1 LNQLLTTVFY
11 GLAASLFWG
20 SGDFSGGLASRRAK
34 AASVVIGGYS
44 VGFVLLV
51 ALAVIVRE
59 PFPRPGD
66 FLWAGL
72 AGISGVIGLVALYA
86 ALASGKMGLT
96 APIAGALTAA
106 LPVLFS
112 AFTVGLPNPLQLG
125 GFAVAL
131 VAIFLIARPERTG
144 EDTGS
149 ARAVG
154 QALLAGFGFGIFFI
168 LISRVSP
175 ATTFG
180 SLAIA
185 RGSSVLFMAA
195 LQLVQRRPVRLSRGV
210 APLVLAAGGLDAVG
224 NVFFLFAA
232 HSGRL
237 DVASVVSSLYPAA
250 TVLLAALILRERVRR
265 VQGLGI
271 LLALVS
277 IPLIAA

>member
-1 LNQLLTTVFY
+1 MSRLLATVVY

-20 SGDFSGGLASRRAK
+20 GGDFNGGLASRRASPT
-34 AASVVIGGYS
+34 SVVIGGYL
-44 VGFVLLV
+44 VGFICLV
-51 ALAVIVRE
+51 ALAVIFRE
-59 PFPRPGD
+59 PFPHPSD

-106 LPVLFS
+106 LPVLYS
-112 AFTVGLPNPLQLG
+112 AFTAGLPNPLQLG
-125 GFAVAL
+125 GFALAFI
-131 VAIFLIARPERTG
+131 AILLIARPEPAAASS
-144 EDTGS
+144 S

-185 RGSSVLFMAA
+185 RGVSVLFVGGFA
-195 LQLVQRRPVRLSRGV
+195 LILRRPVILERPV
-210 APLVLAAGGLDAVG
+210 WPLVAAAGGLDALG
-224 NVFFLFAA
+224 NTFFLLAA

-250 TVLLAALILRERVRR
+250 TVLLAALLLRERVQRL
-265 VQGLGI
+265 QGVGI
-271 LLALVS
+271 LLALVA
-277 IPLIAA
+277 IPLISA